1 MSGRLGIYSQVGNSS
16 SIDPDA
22 QAYITAG
29 SITNATEI
37 AAINQMFLDLKGTGS
52 TPNNTDVWNSLHW
65 MNIASATSLAASLND
80 LKGGYNLTA
89 YNSPIWANTGI
100 KGNNS
105 NMYLQQSYIAST
117 NGSSLNSN
125 SYGIAVRTAQTGNS
139 SLMGVRSFN
148 GGIPY
153 NTLHYYV
160 NQRYSGNNS
169 YFTGVSASNW
179 PTAVIISNR
188 TSSASYKVWIDNI
201 VNQTISATTNAL
213 AGSPMNI
220 LSQNNA
226 GTTASNGNA
235 EFTAVFEGE
244 GLTDNQIEDL
254 TDAIDTLNANI
265 ISGGR

>member
-105 NMYLQQSYIAST
+105 NMYLQQSY
-117 NGSSLNSN
+117 
-125 SYGIAVRTAQTGNS
+125 
-139 SLMGVRSFN
+139 
-148 GGIPY
+148 
-153 NTLHYYV
+153 
-160 NQRYSGNNS
+160 S